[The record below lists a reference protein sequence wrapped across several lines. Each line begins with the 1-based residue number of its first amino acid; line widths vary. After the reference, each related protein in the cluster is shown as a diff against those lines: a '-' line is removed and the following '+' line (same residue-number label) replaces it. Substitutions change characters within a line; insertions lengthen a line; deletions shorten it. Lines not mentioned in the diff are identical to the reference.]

1 MKPIPYVS
9 APSTRYISESV
20 KQVNNGINVV
30 NQEYQTLENK
40 LQGDQKSE
48 QSLLYMR
55 NAISVMRDNTERIV
69 QKYNALYED
78 LEVRAHISNLRDKEI
93 QELKLERRVE
103 RSSKILEFLSESK
116 DKIKQVALTGAL
128 LTALCASAY
137 TLGYGV
143 WNKLTVGEL
152 AEHIGKGFPGKYE
165 VKE

>member
-9 APSTRYISESV
+9 APATRYISESV

-40 LQGDQKSE
+40 LLGDQKSA

-78 LEVRAHISNLRDKEI
+78 LEVRAHISNQRDEEI
-93 QELKLERRVE
+93 MKLKTE
-103 RSSKILEFLSESK
+103 RSATYKITEFLIDSK

-137 TLGYGV
+137 TIGYGV

-152 AEHIGKGFPGKYE
+152 AEHVGKGFPGE